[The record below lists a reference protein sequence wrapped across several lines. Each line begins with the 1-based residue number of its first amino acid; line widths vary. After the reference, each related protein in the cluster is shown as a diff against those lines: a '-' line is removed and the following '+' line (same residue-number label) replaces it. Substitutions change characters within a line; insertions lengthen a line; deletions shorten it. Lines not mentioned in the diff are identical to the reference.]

1 MKGKIKQIG
10 IIIGKYLLLIT
21 FWILSIVLADSL
33 TPILNEQGKPISTF
47 FFEFIPFLGLVIG
60 HFVMT
65 KAFEK
70 STFDFVRV
78 NKDNLLKNVAYGILF
93 GLLWLTVSVIIIC
106 LLGNGKLNNSFTL
119 TAGQLLLFFF
129 VLFINASM
137 QELLVHGYLFSLL
150 ESKYSK
156 LTALI
161 ATSFLF
167 LLLHPGAI
175 NSGLTASINVF
186 GAGLIFGLI
195 TIKFDSL
202 ICATFAHT
210 VWNYFGAVW
219 FGLIPLDNYPSM
231 KLISVTGNS
240 LLIGDKNGMETG
252 FIVTVTMLAFVIYLW
267 TKKQQVTRYWQ
278 KQG

>member
-60 HFVMT
+60 HFIMT

-78 NKDNLLKNVAYGILF
+78 NKNNLLKNVIYGILF
-93 GLLWLTVSVIIIC
+93 GLLWLTVSVMIIY

-278 KQG
+278 KQA

>member
-65 KAFEK
+65 KVFEK

-78 NKDNLLKNVAYGILF
+78 NKDNLLKNVVYGILF

-252 FIVTVTMLAFVIYLW
+252 FIVTVTMLTFVMYLW
-267 TKKQQVTRYWQ
+267 TRKQQVTRYWQ

>member
-1 MKGKIKQIG
+1 MMCS
-10 IIIGKYLLLIT
+10 
-21 FWILSIVLADSL
+21 FVFIV
-33 TPILNEQGKPISTF
+33 
-47 FFEFIPFLGLVIG
+47 
-60 HFVMT
+60 
-65 KAFEK
+65 
-70 STFDFVRV
+70 
-78 NKDNLLKNVAYGILF
+78 YGILF

-106 LLGNGKLNNSFTL
+106 LLGNGKLNISFTL
-119 TAGQLLLFFF
+119 TAAQLLLFFF

-231 KLISVTGNS
+231 KLISVTVNS

-252 FIVTVTMLAFVIYLW
+252 FIVTVTMLTFVMYLW
-267 TKKQQVTRYWQ
+267 TRKQQVTRYWQ

>member
-65 KAFEK
+65 KVFEK

-78 NKDNLLKNVAYGILF
+78 NKDNLLKNIVYGILF

-106 LLGNGKLNNSFTL
+106 LLGNGKLNISFTL
-119 TAGQLLLFFF
+119 TAAQLLLFFF

-186 GAGLIFGLI
+186 RAGLIFGLI

-252 FIVTVTMLAFVIYLW
+252 FIVTVTMLTFVMYLW
-267 TKKQQVTRYWQ
+267 TRKQQVTRYWQ

>member
-65 KAFEK
+65 KVFEK

-78 NKDNLLKNVAYGILF
+78 NKDNLLKNIVYGILF

-106 LLGNGKLNNSFTL
+106 LLGNGKLNISFTL
-119 TAGQLLLFFF
+119 TAAQLLLFFF

-156 LTALI
+156 LTALV
-161 ATSFLF
+161 ATSFLC

-219 FGLIPLDNYPSM
+219 FGLIQLDNYPSM

-252 FIVTVTMLAFVIYLW
+252 FIVTVTMLTFVMYLW
-267 TKKQQVTRYWQ
+267 TRKQQVTRYWQ

>member
-60 HFVMT
+60 HFIMT

-78 NKDNLLKNVAYGILF
+78 NKNNLLKNVIYGILF

-106 LLGNGKLNNSFTL
+106 LLGNGKLNISFTL
-119 TAGQLLLFFF
+119 TAAQLLLFFF

>member
-47 FFEFIPFLGLVIG
+47 FFEFIPFLGLLIG
-60 HFVMT
+60 HFIMT

-78 NKDNLLKNVAYGILF
+78 KKDNLLKNVVYGILF
-93 GLLWLTVSVIIIC
+93 GLLWLTVSVIIIY

>member
-21 FWILSIVLADSL
+21 YWILSIVLADSL

-65 KAFEK
+65 KVFEK

-78 NKDNLLKNVAYGILF
+78 NKDNLLKNIVYGILF

-106 LLGNGKLNNSFTL
+106 LLGNGKLNISFTL
-119 TAGQLLLFFF
+119 TAAQLLLFFF

-252 FIVTVTMLAFVIYLW
+252 FIVTVTMLTFVMYLW
-267 TKKQQVTRYWQ
+267 TRKQQVTRYWQ

>member
-47 FFEFIPFLGLVIG
+47 FFEFIPFLGLVVG

-65 KAFEK
+65 KVFEK

-106 LLGNGKLNNSFTL
+106 LLGNGKLINSFTL

-252 FIVTVTMLAFVIYLW
+252 FIVTVTMLTFVMYLW
-267 TKKQQVTRYWQ
+267 TRKQQVTRYWQ

>member
-21 FWILSIVLADSL
+21 FWILSIVFADSL

-47 FFEFIPFLGLVIG
+47 FFELIPFLGLVIG
-60 HFVMT
+60 HLIMI

-70 STFDFVRV
+70 STVDFVRV
-78 NKDNLLKNVAYGILF
+78 NKDNLLKNVIYGILF
-93 GLLWLTVSVIIIC
+93 GLLWLTVSVVIIY
-106 LLGNGKLNNSFTL
+106 LLGSGKLNYSFTL
-119 TAGQLLLFFF
+119 TIGQLLLFFF

-161 ATSFLF
+161 GTSFLF

-175 NSGLTASINVF
+175 NSGLIASINVF

-252 FIVTVTMLAFVIYLW
+252 FIVTATMLAFLIYLW
-267 TKKQQVTRYWQ
+267 TKKQQLTRYWQ
-278 KQG
+278 KLG

>member
-1 MKGKIKQIG
+1 MKGKIQQIG

-60 HFVMT
+60 HFIMT
-65 KAFEK
+65 KAFQK
-70 STFDFVRV
+70 SNFDFVRV
-78 NKDNLLKNVAYGILF
+78 NKDNLLKNVVYGILF
-93 GLLWLTVSVIIIC
+93 GLLWLTVSVIIIY
-106 LLGNGKLNNSFTL
+106 LLGNGKLNNGFTL

-175 NSGLTASINVF
+175 NTGVTASINVF

>member
-47 FFEFIPFLGLVIG
+47 FFEFIPFLGLVVG

-65 KAFEK
+65 KVFEK

-78 NKDNLLKNVAYGILF
+78 NKDNLLKNIAYGILF

-175 NSGLTASINVF
+175 NSVLIASMNVF
-186 GAGLIFGLI
+186 GSGLIFVLI
-195 TIKFDSL
+195 RIKFYRRAKIWLFLCQCRND
-202 ICATFAHT
+202 
-210 VWNYFGAVW
+210 
-219 FGLIPLDNYPSM
+219 
-231 KLISVTGNS
+231 
-240 LLIGDKNGMETG
+240 
-252 FIVTVTMLAFVIYLW
+252 IYLF
-267 TKKQQVTRYWQ
+267 TFR
-278 KQG
+278 

>member
-65 KAFEK
+65 KVFEK

-78 NKDNLLKNVAYGILF
+78 NKDNLLKNIVYGILF

-106 LLGNGKLNNSFTL
+106 LLGNGKLNISFTL
-119 TAGQLLLFFF
+119 TAAQLLLFFF

-252 FIVTVTMLAFVIYLW
+252 FIVTVTMLTFVMYLW
-267 TKKQQVTRYWQ
+267 TRKQQVTRYWQ

>member
-93 GLLWLTVSVIIIC
+93 GLLWLTVSVIIIY